1 MHKTTRM
8 SKKNLEY
15 VWVLVAVFMII
26 SKFNKPERSSWDYG
40 IVALSVI
47 IIVMALYRLFVKK

>member
-1 MHKTTRM
+1 MN
-8 SKKNLEY
+8 KKNLEY